1 MPIPNDLPQKLRDYA
16 GLMESGNDYDPDADL
31 VRQAADEIERL
42 QSMLQKAE
50 AEKRR
55 IR

>member
-1 MPIPNDLPQKLRDYA
+1 MPTPSELPQELRNYA
-16 GLMESGNDYDPDADL
+16 SLMESGNDYDPDADL

-42 QSMLQKAE
+42 QSMIQKAE
-50 AEKRR
+50 AEKHP

>member
-1 MPIPNDLPQKLRDYA
+1 MPTPNELPKKLRDYA
-16 GLMESGNDYDPDADL
+16 SLMESGNDYDPDADL

-42 QSMLQKAE
+42 QSMIQKAE